1 MPGGVA
7 GGGLPPVRSSW
18 KLSQALQC
26 VGTST
31 QINDRKSFWFAGAG
45 VPVGVPGG
53 AVDCR
58 RAGRASCLDSSR
70 AAAAGRLLSL
80 AVPDRCRRWVV
91 SAWGSAYIIAK
102 PAALCGRVFAS

>member
-80 AVPDRCRRWVV
+80 AVPDRCRRWGGVGVV
-91 SAWGSAYIIAK
+91 VCLHYSKARRIMRAGF
-102 PAALCGRVFAS
+102 R

>member
-53 AVDCR
+53 PVLSAR
-58 RAGRASCLDSSR
+58 WSR
-70 AAAAGRLLSL
+70 FLSGFWSAAAAGRLLSL
-80 AVPDRCRRWVV
+80 AVPDRCRRWGGVGVV
-91 SAWGSAYIIAK
+91 VCLHYSKARRIMRAGF
-102 PAALCGRVFAS
+102 R